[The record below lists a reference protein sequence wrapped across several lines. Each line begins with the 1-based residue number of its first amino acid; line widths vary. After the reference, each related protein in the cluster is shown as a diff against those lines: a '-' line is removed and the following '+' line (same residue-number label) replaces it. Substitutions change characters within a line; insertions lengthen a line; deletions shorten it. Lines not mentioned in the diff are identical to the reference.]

1 MYTIKVTYRAAIATS
16 TRLDYKKA
24 TYQFESVPNDV
35 VDTLRAAIDT
45 EYKKRSK
52 EQHIVIIHLEAAL
65 ETMERFRRRM
75 YVPNSIES
83 VEIVDEQSAN
93 GD

>member
-16 TRLDYKKA
+16 MRLDYKRA
-24 TYQFESVPNDV
+24 THQFESVPNDV
-35 VDTLRAAIDT
+35 VDTLCAAIDT

-52 EQHIVIIHLEAAL
+52 EQHGVMIHLEAAL
-65 ETMERFRRRM
+65 ETMERFRKRM

-83 VEIVDEQSAN
+83 VEIIDAEEN

>member
-1 MYTIKVTYRAAIATS
+1 MNTIKVTYRAAITTS
-16 TRLDYKKA
+16 KRLDYMRVA
-24 TYQFESVPNDV
+24 HQFESVPNDV
-35 VDTLRAAIDT
+35 VDTLCAAIDT

-52 EQHIVIIHLEAAL
+52 EQRGVIIHLEVAL
-65 ETMERFRRRM
+65 ETMERFRKRM

-83 VEIVDEQSAN
+83 VEIVDEPSAN

>member
-1 MYTIKVTYRAAIATS
+1 MYTIKVTYRAAIATR

-52 EQHIVIIHLEAAL
+52 EQHVVMIHLETAL
-65 ETMERFRRRM
+65 ETMERFRKCM

-83 VEIVDEQSAN
+83 VEIVNAEEN

>member
-1 MYTIKVTYRAAIATS
+1 MYTIKVTYRAATE
-16 TRLDYKKA
+16 TNGWLDYKKA
-24 TYQFESVPNDV
+24 AQQFESVPNDV
-35 VDTLRAAIDT
+35 VDTLCAAIDT

-52 EQHIVIIHLEAAL
+52 EQHRAIIYLEAAL
-65 ETMERFRRRM
+65 ETMERFRKRM

-83 VEIVDEQSAN
+83 VEIIDAEEN

>member
-1 MYTIKVTYRAAIATS
+1 M
-16 TRLDYKKA
+16 RLDYKNA
-24 TYQFESVPNDV
+24 THQFESVPNDV
-35 VDTLRAAIDT
+35 VDTLCVAIDT

-52 EQHIVIIHLEAAL
+52 EQHVVMIHLEAAL
-65 ETMERFRRRM
+65 ETMERFRKRM

-83 VEIVDEQSAN
+83 VEIVDAEEN

>member
-16 TRLDYKKA
+16 MRLDYKKA
-24 TYQFESVPNDV
+24 AQQFESVPNDV
-35 VDTLRAAIDT
+35 GDPLCAAIDT

-52 EQHIVIIHLEAAL
+52 EQHVVMIHLEAAL
-65 ETMERFRRRM
+65 ETMERFRKRM

-83 VEIVDEQSAN
+83 VEIVDSEEN

>member
-16 TRLDYKKA
+16 TRLDYKKT

-35 VDTLRAAIDT
+35 VDTLCTAIDT

-52 EQHIVIIHLEAAL
+52 EQHVVMIHLEAAL
-65 ETMERFRRRM
+65 ETMERFRKCM

-83 VEIVDEQSAN
+83 VEIVDAEEN

>member
-52 EQHIVIIHLEAAL
+52 EQHGVMIHLETAL
-65 ETMERFRRRM
+65 ETMERFRKRM

-83 VEIVDEQSAN
+83 VEIVDAEEN

>member
-35 VDTLRAAIDT
+35 VDTLCAAIDT

-52 EQHIVIIHLEAAL
+52 E
-65 ETMERFRRRM
+65 
-75 YVPNSIES
+75 
-83 VEIVDEQSAN
+83 
-93 GD
+93 

>member
-16 TRLDYKKA
+16 MRLDYKKA
-24 TYQFESVPNDV
+24 AQQF
-35 VDTLRAAIDT
+35 VDTLCAAIDT

-52 EQHIVIIHLEAAL
+52 EQHGVMIHLEAAL
-65 ETMERFRRRM
+65 ETMERVRKRM

-83 VEIVDEQSAN
+83 VEFVDEQSAN